1 MPRYAYDRLSAQDN
15 LFLVAESATTPMHVG
30 AVQIIESGPMCSS
43 EGGIDVERFARGL
56 AAQLHRIPRYRQVLC
71 APGFGARPVWVDDP
85 HFDLAWHL
93 RHSSLP
99 RPGSL
104 EQLKQLA
111 ARVMSRALDRA
122 RPLWEIWIVEG
133 LAAGEQF
140 ALISKIHHC
149 MLDGSAG
156 ADLASILMSPRPE
169 VETADPLPYLPRTAP
184 SKSELVRNEVAD
196 RARAVARG
204 LVTLR
209 RRERDSERGAAL
221 RDRVAAIRELVAYS
235 LRPASPTPLN
245 GPLSPHRRVDWLTMP
260 LDDVRDVK
268 SALGCSVN
276 DLVLATVAGAVRRYL
291 IHRRVDPARIDFRVS
306 APVNRRPDSQRGQL
320 GNFVSSWIVPLPIGE
335 PDVARRVELL
345 RETTQ
350 ALKTSRAALGVDSLM
365 SLAEWL
371 PDPVVAL
378 AARASAG
385 PVNMIVTNVPGPP
398 FPLYQLGAKMLGTYP
413 FVPCLPGGGLG
424 VALFSYDGRL
434 CWGLNGD
441 PTLVPDL
448 AQFSNAI
455 VQSFEDLRAL
465 AASRMTAPRR
475 RVLTAGEVT
484 PIPQPQP
491 RRVRRRANADREGI
505 EVAVPRRVRGLRSA
519 AS

>member
-1 MPRYAYDRLSAQDN
+1 VFQRRRNRRRALRSRPGRSA
-15 LFLVAESATTPMHVG
+15 
-30 AVQIIESGPMCSS
+30 
-43 EGGIDVERFARGL
+43 
-56 AAQLHRIPRYRQVLC
+56 HRIPRYRQKLR
-71 APGFGARPVWVDDP
+71 APRFGARPVWIDDP
-85 HFDLAWHL
+85 HFDLGWHL
-93 RHSSLP
+93 RHTSLP

-111 ARVMSRALDRA
+111 ARVMSRSLDRA

-133 LAAGEQF
+133 LASGEQF

-156 ADLASILMSPRPE
+156 ADLASILMSPRPDAVIE
-169 VETADPLPYLPRTAP
+169 DPMPYLPRTAP
-184 SKSELVRNEVAD
+184 SIREILRNEVAD
-196 RARAVARG
+196 RVRASARALVALPRRARDPA
-204 LVTLR
+204 LR
-209 RRERDSERGAAL
+209 AAARDRAAAL
-221 RDRVAAIRELVAYS
+221 RELLAYS
-235 LRPASPTPLN
+235 LRPASATPLN
-245 GPLSPHRRVDWLTMP
+245 GLLSPHRRVDWLTMP
-260 LDDVRDVK
+260 LGDVRDLK

-306 APVNRRPDSQRGQL
+306 APVDRRPDAQRGQF
-320 GNFVSSWIVPLPIGE
+320 GNFVSSWVVPLPIGE
-335 PDVARRVELL
+335 PEAARRVEML

-350 ALKTSRAALGVDSLM
+350 ALKQSRAALGVESLM
-365 SLAEWL
+365 AFAEWL
-371 PDPVVAL
+371 PDRIVAL

-424 VALFSYDGRL
+424 IALFSYDGRL
-434 CWGLNGD
+434 CWGLNAD
-441 PTLVPDL
+441 PSLVPDL
-448 AQFSNAI
+448 AEFAKAI
-455 VQSFEDLRAL
+455 VQSFEELRAL

-475 RVLTAGEVT
+475 RTAA
-484 PIPQPQP
+484 PSDPASPPQTLPRSDRRRAGPASAENAAPAP
-491 RRVRRRANADREGI
+491 RRVRN
-505 EVAVPRRVRGLRSA
+505 LRSA